1 MKRKKDYKNGV
12 TPKNIIREFF
22 LTSKP
27 VQVYLK
33 TSDSERK
40 ESIINK
46 DKHLTV
52 QQKPY
57 VQIAKVAF
65 SSITQQKDGIS
76 STI

>member
-1 MKRKKDYKNGV
+1 MVSPQKTLLEN
-12 TPKNIIREFF
+12 FF

-52 QQKPY
+52 Q
-57 VQIAKVAF
+57 
-65 SSITQQKDGIS
+65 
-76 STI
+76 

>member
-12 TPKNIIREFF
+12 PPKNIIREFF

-52 QQKPY
+52 Q
-57 VQIAKVAF
+57 
-65 SSITQQKDGIS
+65 
-76 STI
+76 